1 MRKFWWKQ
9 QFSYTVHT
17 LNLNLWYYANFRIIF
32 FLLDICVYFNKH
44 FKGCPFGPK
53 SFTAKRT
60 KLVNNIESRPTL
72 LYSVH
77 HTGWQDGYPGSE
89 AAWSPLPTWLIGY
102 PAWLMF
108 PPISLPAHLFTFS
121 DKRGGTQGPVG
132 WRDLAICSNFRNG
145 THCCRS
151 GTFFFSFISK

>member
-72 LYSVH
+72 LYTTLAGKMAIQAVKQHGRHCPHGLSAIQPD
-77 HTGWQDGYPGSE
+77 WCSRP
-89 AAWSPLPTWLIGY
+89 
-102 PAWLMF
+102 
-108 PPISLPAHLFTFS
+108 SLYQHIFS
-121 DKRGGTQGPVG
+121 HFRIRRGGTHGPVG